1 VLNLGLCEQ
10 MPDEKSKM
18 EFPNATRPY
27 CTSDGGQGINDG
39 NYSINPLKAFDF
51 RQTYMVE

>member
-1 VLNLGLCEQ
+1 LNLGLCEQ